1 MPYPSPLPPGGRP
14 VRVRP
19 PRAATLLL
27 LLAAAAAV
35 AGVALAGLPAQVALI
50 VMLVALLAGSV
61 AAMRAH
67 WTAVLAEEDRLYRPA
82 PLAPPPGT
90 DLPARLRRLHDEH
103 LERVNAALDEGR
115 TDVAAELSDAYMDEA
130 LRAITEA
137 EPAADPAP
145 RA

>member
-1 MPYPSPLPPGGRP
+1 MPQPSPIPSGGRP

-35 AGVALAGLPAQVALI
+35 AGVVLAGLAAQVALI

-67 WTAVLAEEDRLYRPA
+67 WTAVLAEEARLHPA
-82 PLAPPPGT
+82 PPAPSAA
-90 DLPARLRRLHDEH
+90 DLTARLHRMHEQH
-103 LERVNAALDEGR
+103 LEQVNAVLDEGR
-115 TDVAAELSDAYMDEA
+115 VDLAAELSDAYMDEA
-130 LRAITEA
+130 LRAITDA
-137 EPAADPAP
+137 GPSMDPAA